1 MHTTSGCLQCDLALL
16 VDLYSS
22 GDLFRTQAVVAIHVN
37 RIQTILERRAPL
49 QLLGVKETI
58 VVRVV
63 LGQCLLG
70 GLVRRVSRER

>member
-1 MHTTSGCLQCDLALL
+1 MHTTSGCLQCDLAPL

-22 GDLFRTQAVVAIHVN
+22 GDLFRTQAVVSIRVN

-49 QLLGVKETI
+49 QLFGVKETI

-70 GLVRRVSRER
+70 GLVRGVSRER